1 MNLYIYICERSN
13 HYFFV
18 SLTSLKGSPASK
30 MEKDARETGK
40 STCTDEKAVKSRSAT
55 DENSTKTRIGE
66 ELEKT
71 ETQAN
76 EELVEGEV
84 TSLDDKTGKMV
95 APTIESPTEVPLDE
109 NPETIREK
117 QETEKS
123 YPPSFK

>member
-1 MNLYIYICERSN
+1 
-13 HYFFV
+13 
-18 SLTSLKGSPASK
+18 
-30 MEKDARETGK
+30 MEEDSRETGEE
-40 STCTDEKAVKSRSAT
+40 STCTDEKEAILRSAT
-55 DENSTKTRIGE
+55 DENSAKTRIGE

-71 ETQAN
+71 EAKGNT
-76 EELVEGEV
+76 ESLKGEV

-109 NPETIREK
+109 NPETIGEK